1 MPLALAC
8 LGERGG
14 AALALS
20 CGRCGAFGLSV
31 VLVAENARDAQLREG
46 SIGYPG
52 AVGQQMRRSR
62 SISSHRDPDSAPI
75 RVVSVQRSVFLSITR
90 SFTKRVALEG
100 SRPSGEISFGVL
112 LRASKRGQQTRQANE
127 GRRANRGR
135 RCVHDS
141 ALRSRRVSV
150 NTPPSPVRRL
160 RQPTAGNLQ
169 LCEADHA

>member
-1 MPLALAC
+1 MRRFRVVCGARGRKC
-8 LGERGG
+8 ERCATAGG
-14 AALALS
+14 FDWIPGCSWAANAAFKVDFAALRPGFGS
-20 CGRCGAFGLSV
+20 NPGRVGATLG
-31 VLVAENARDAQLREG
+31 
-46 SIGYPG
+46 
-52 AVGQQMRRSR
+52 
-62 SISSHRDPDSAPI
+62 
-75 RVVSVQRSVFLSITR
+75 FLSITR

-169 LCEADHA
+169 LCEADHAQVVDLFRKVMA